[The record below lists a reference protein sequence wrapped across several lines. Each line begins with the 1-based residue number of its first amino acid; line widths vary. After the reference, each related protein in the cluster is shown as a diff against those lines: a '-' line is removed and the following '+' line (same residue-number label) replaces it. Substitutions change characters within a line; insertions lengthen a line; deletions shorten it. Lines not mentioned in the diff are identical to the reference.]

1 MDTMR
6 ERVTALILNTGG
18 SPEVV
23 AGVLAIVAED
33 REKLVAA
40 LEPFAVFA
48 KEYLSNKSK
57 MVPKDGEVYSV
68 AFTSPTPV
76 SIKVEHLRAALASVG
91 K

>member
-6 ERVTALILNTGG
+6 ERVTSLILNTGG

-23 AGVLAIVAED
+23 AGILAIVAED

-40 LEPFAVFA
+40 LEMLTDGLDANTDGRDGLTNEQWDRAVA
-48 KEYLSNKSK
+48 LARS
-57 MVPKDGEVYSV
+57 
-68 AFTSPTPV
+68 
-76 SIKVEHLRAALASVG
+76 ALASVG